1 MIASPLIR
9 YIADM
14 WRGDHV
20 RYHGD
25 HVRYVAA
32 RRSCPLCPP
41 RPADSYHSGS
51 RSAGAEP
58 RHAGRT
64 LESAQLH
71 ACARA
76 SAATRNQQ
84 PRATCTERRHTCR
97 VLQGLQVDASHR
109 SHGSVGVH
117 GAIAFGLDDP
127 ISSRRRGRGRGRSI
141 FATRTS
147 SSAALDLAHHG
158 HHHLPMQTR
167 TLALQSM
174 VTASSDAP
182 KPARAP
188 LESTRVQCMLT
199 CR

>member
-1 MIASPLIR
+1 MPPSGGKSRTRLHTEKAQ
-9 YIADM
+9 
-14 WRGDHV
+14 
-20 RYHGD
+20 
-25 HVRYVAA
+25 A

-51 RSAGAEP
+51 RSTGARGRAAACRP
-58 RHAGRT
+58 RAT
-64 LESAQLH
+64 ESAPLH